1 MYVILGAT
9 GNTGSIVANR
19 LLDKGKKVRV
29 VGRDVKKLAAFTA
42 RGAEAFAANA
52 SDTEA
57 LSRAF
62 AGAEAVYAMIPP
74 DITSE
79 NYRAV
84 QSAAVE
90 SIAKALEKSGVK
102 HAVTLSSYG
111 ADKADKTGPI
121 AGLHGMETRLNQ
133 IEGLNVLHFRA
144 GYFMENVLPQIG
156 VIQSFGMMAGPVDA
170 DVPLPLI
177 ATKDIGAAAADALLK
192 LDFTGKS
199 TQELQGQRDL
209 NYDEVAR
216 VIGEAIGKPGLAYV
230 RLPDDQ
236 VVQAMGSM
244 GMTKNFAGLIVEM
257 ANAFNSGH
265 AKTLEPRSAKN
276 TTPTSFETFVQE
288 VFLPAYKGQAASA

>member
-29 VGRDVKKLAAFTA
+29 VGRDVKKLAALTA
-42 RGAEAFAANA
+42 RGAEAFAANV

-74 DITSE
+74 DITSD

-84 QSAAVE
+84 QSEAVE

-111 ADKADKTGPI
+111 ADKTDKTGPI

-144 GYFMENVLPQIG
+144 GYFMENVLGQIG
-156 VIQSFGMMAGPVDA
+156 VIQSFGMTAGPVDA

-244 GMTKNFAGLIVEM
+244 GMAKNFAGLIVEM
-257 ANAFNSGH
+257 ANAFNDGH